1 MTIPLIHYLDK
12 MPLVAVLR
20 GITPEQ
26 AVDVG
31 QVLVGAGFTIIEV
44 PLNSPD
50 ALESI
55 RLLSA
60 AFSDRALTGAGTVL
74 SVKDAEDIAAVGGNL
89 IVMPHSD
96 PEVIRAAKN
105 LGCIVMPGVMTP
117 TEAFA
122 ALNNGAD
129 ALKLFPAEVI
139 SPAALKAMRAVLPRE
154 TVLLPV
160 GGINPDN
167 MADYW
172 ASGASGF
179 GLGSNLFKPGKP
191 LQAIEKDALDCV
203 NSINRLK
210 AQ

>member
-1 MTIPLIHYLDK
+1 LTIPLIHYLDK

>member
-1 MTIPLIHYLDK
+1 